1 MIFNF
6 KCLTLKLIENSNNFL
21 SFPSILHFHMP
32 EPQIDEVVEKKSHK
46 SLIFI
51 RTVTAGSPFK
61 NLALFSPFHYCSST
75 KDDFYVNT
83 KTSYGTL
90 NISQYT
96 RLQN

>member
-1 MIFNF
+1 
-6 KCLTLKLIENSNNFL
+6 
-21 SFPSILHFHMP
+21 MP
-32 EPQIDEVVEKKSHK
+32 EPQIDEVVEKESHK

-61 NLALFSPFHYCSST
+61 NLALFSPPLNCCSS
-75 KDDFYVNT
+75 DNFYVNT